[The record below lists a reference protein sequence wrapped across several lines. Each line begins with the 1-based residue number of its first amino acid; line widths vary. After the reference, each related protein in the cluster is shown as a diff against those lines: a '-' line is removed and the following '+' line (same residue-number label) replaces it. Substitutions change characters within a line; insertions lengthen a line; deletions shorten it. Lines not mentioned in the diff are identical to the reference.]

1 MHRNLA
7 ADVARV
13 LAALHAEGAWFR
25 HGLSDQRVAEIAGF
39 NIDRTVTAR
48 RAAQERGLVERV
60 GRGGDTVTMLTP
72 LGVAR
77 ARAARP
83 TATAKR

>member
-13 LAALHAEGAWFR
+13 LAALHDEGAWFR
-25 HGLSDQRVAEIAGF
+25 HGLSDQRVAEITGF
-39 NIDRTVTAR
+39 DIDRVVTAR
-48 RAAQERGLVERV
+48 RAAQGRGLVERV
-60 GRGGDTVTMLTP
+60 GRGSDTVTMLTP

-83 TATAKR
+83 TVPAQK